1 MLYESRGMYK
11 IMAELTRKEHL
22 EIIITTSINEFISK
36 YVHDYLKKSKLTDY
50 AINKFNIEE
59 DDIEIYEYIARDIV
73 VEALM
78 RYQSNLINIISIY
91 NIFSTG
97 TIVEQINELKESLRT
112 HENLFECLK
121 YLRLNAFS
129 LDRDFEKV
137 VIEKIET
144 EIKEHLMD
152 IKDVESGKVIKTIN
166 QKNIELE
173 KENEKKI
180 KKYEEISRINS
191 GYWSDYEDSIREV
204 RGVDKDFPIF

>member
-36 YVHDYLKKSKLTDY
+36 YVYDYFIKSKLTDY

-59 DDIEIYEYIARDIV
+59 DAIEIEEYITRDIV

-78 RYQSNLINIISIY
+78 RHQRNLIKIISIY
-91 NIFSTG
+91 NIWSTG
-97 TIVEQINELKESLRT
+97 TIVDQINELKESLRND
-112 HENLFECLK
+112 ENLFECLK
-121 YLRLNAFS
+121 YLRLNVFS

-137 VIEKIET
+137 VIEKFEK

-152 IKDVESGKVIKTIN
+152 IKDVESGKVIKTIS

-173 KENEKKI
+173 KEDEKKI
-180 KKYEEISRINS
+180 KEYEEISRINS
-191 GYWSDYEDSIREV
+191 SYWSDYEDSIREV
-204 RGVDKDFPIF
+204 RGLDKDCPIF